1 MTRTKKAKRE
11 DGFYITTLWI
21 LLGLFVFRV
30 VSQFTLQFVKI
41 DHFPSFDQ
49 WHSNTLNYKLLLF
62 FQILIIIIYTRI
74 CIKVSNGTLKA
85 NKNWANFLKAFGLIY
100 FAGMVTRYIITMYLY
115 PDMRWTGN
123 LIPIIFHL
131 VLASFLVVLGKYHTY
146 KLIFKH

>member
-1 MTRTKKAKRE
+1 MARTKKAKRE
-11 DGFYITTLWI
+11 DGFYKTALWI

-30 VSQFTLQFVKI
+30 VSQFTLQFIKI
-41 DHFPSFDQ
+41 DHFPTFEQ

-62 FQILIIIIYTRI
+62 FQIVIILMFLRI
-74 CIKVSNGTLKA
+74 CIKVSNQTLKS
-85 NKNWANFLKAFGLIY
+85 NKNWANFLKVFGLIY
-100 FAGMVTRYIITMYLY
+100 FTGMVFRYFMSMYMY